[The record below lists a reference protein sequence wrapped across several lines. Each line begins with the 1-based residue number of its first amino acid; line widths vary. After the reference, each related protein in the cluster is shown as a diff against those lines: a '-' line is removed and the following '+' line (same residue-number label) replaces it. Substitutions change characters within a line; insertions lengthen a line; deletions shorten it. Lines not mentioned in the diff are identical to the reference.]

1 MRRSR
6 FRRARKAEVRGRI
19 EVVTSWIRDE
29 VEVVVDGGPE
39 VVVRIDSFGDEL
51 DGVGS
56 SETKLNEG

>member
-1 MRRSR
+1 M
-6 FRRARKAEVRGRI
+6 RGRI

-39 VVVRIDSFGDEL
+39 RVVRIDSFGDEL
-51 DGVGS
+51 DGVGN